1 MEQPRD
7 EAVDERAAELQH
19 ETEDEDLKDPD
30 TAHDAADQ
38 ILKESRERTEQA
50 EDLDP
55 DDDDVIRRS
64 SEETAAEPE

>member
-1 MEQPRD
+1 MEQPRE

-19 ETEDEDLKDPD
+19 ETEDEDLKESDA
-30 TAHDAADQ
+30 AHDAAQQ
-38 ILKESRERTEQA
+38 ILKESRERQEQA

-55 DDDDVIRRS
+55 NDDDVIRRS